1 MGSNF
6 MLNRSESI
14 SLVRQHVSNENL
26 VKHMISVGAI
36 MKGLAVRFNED
47 TQLWESVGILHD
59 IDYEQ
64 VGQDWDK
71 HGAVSADM
79 VKSLLPEDGLYSIR
93 AHNDRTGYSP
103 KSRLDV
109 SLYSA
114 DALSGLVVAMGLMMP
129 DKKLANVKV
138 SSLVKRMKDKSFAR
152 GVSRE
157 NINRCVEVGLQ
168 LEEFLQIGLFS
179 MQEIASEI
187 GM

>member
-1 MGSNF
+1 
-6 MLNRSESI
+6 MLSRSEAV

-36 MKGLAVRFNED
+36 MKGLAMHFNED
-47 TQLWESVGILHD
+47 ARLWESVGVLHD

-79 VKSLLPEDGLYSIR
+79 VKNLLPEEGLHAIR

-157 NINRCVEVGLQ
+157 NINRCIEVGLQ
-168 LEEFLQIGLFS
+168 IENFLQIGLIS
-179 MQEIASEI
+179 MQAVASEI

>member
-1 MGSNF
+1 
-6 MLNRSESI
+6 MLNRDDAI
-14 SLVRQHVSNENL
+14 SLVRRHVSNENL

-36 MKGLAVRFNED
+36 MKGLATNFRED
-47 TQLWESVGILHD
+47 VQLWELVGILHD
-59 IDYEQ
+59 IDYEK
-64 VGQDWDK
+64 VGQDWTR

-79 VKSLLPEDGLYSIR
+79 VKDLLPENGLHAIR
-93 AHNDRTGYSP
+93 AHNDQTGYSP
-103 KSRLDV
+103 KNRLDI

-129 DKKLANVKV
+129 DKKLLNVKT

-157 NINRCVEVGLQ
+157 NIYRCVEVGLS
-168 LEEFLQIGLFS
+168 LEDFLQIGLVS
-179 MQEIASEI
+179 MQGIASEI